1 MLIAL
6 EGLPGAGKT
15 TSARLVSQLLEG
27 DALIESTAD
36 HPFLDSVYDDEN
48 RFDLEIELA
57 FLLLH
62 AGAYRRVDRARTII
76 SDFSPA
82 KDIIFA
88 EDMLG
93 SADFDAWRGVYAR
106 IYADLPAPDLVVFLH
121 VAPEVCLERI
131 KRRGREF
138 EHGLTL
144 DRLRRLEARYEQDLQ
159 GLGERHIALNPTA
172 AASPD
177 HVARSIARAIGSVG
191 AIR

>member
-15 TSARLVSQLLEG
+15 TSTRLVSQLLG
-27 DALIESTAD
+27 GNALIESTAD
-36 HPFLDSVYDDEN
+36 HPFLDAVYDDEN

-62 AGAYRRVDRARTII
+62 AGAYRRVDRARTTI

-93 SADFDAWRGVYAR
+93 SADFEAWRR
-106 IYADLPAPDLVVFLH
+106 IYERVYEDLPAPDLVVFLR
-121 VAPEVCLERI
+121 VAPEICLERI
-131 KRRGREF
+131 ERRGREF

-144 DRLRRLEARYEQDLQ
+144 DRLRRLEVRYERDLKV
-159 GLGERHIALNPTA
+159 LGSRYIFLTPGASE
-172 AASPD
+172 SPD
-177 HVARSIARAIGSVG
+177 LVAQSIVRAIGSVG
-191 AIR
+191 ATQ